1 MEHVKQRTDH
11 FQSQPK
17 TQMKLI
23 RKLPIPSQRKQK
35 INNKDGERI
44 NKVPDQHKKYSLL
57 PGF

>member
-1 MEHVKQRTDH
+1 MELEKQN
-11 FQSQPK
+11 K
-17 TQMKLI
+17 TKMKLI